1 MFIIDFVLVKNGHE
15 THGKV
20 IESFKDLEKSQQ
32 RKELIPLTTTVK
44 TMVGMRIAIMILQ
57 VVAVSITWLSQWF
70 TDVYLINVPLT
81 FGIFSFMLWTVFQW
95 FNNDWFETTYGMP
108 DQNVDIGQEIDEA
121 LSFLSEST
129 LLLKV
134 NCALAAATLLIN

>member
-1 MFIIDFVLVKNGHE
+1 MI
-15 THGKV
+15 
-20 IESFKDLEKSQQ
+20 
-32 RKELIPLTTTVK
+32 
-44 TMVGMRIAIMILQ
+44 GMRITVMVLQ

-81 FGIFSFMLWTVFQW
+81 FGIFSFMVWTVFQW
-95 FNNDWFETTYGMP
+95 FNNDWFENTDVMP
-108 DQNVDIGQEIDEA
+108 DKTAERGSEVDEA
-121 LSFLSEST
+121 LDFLSEST